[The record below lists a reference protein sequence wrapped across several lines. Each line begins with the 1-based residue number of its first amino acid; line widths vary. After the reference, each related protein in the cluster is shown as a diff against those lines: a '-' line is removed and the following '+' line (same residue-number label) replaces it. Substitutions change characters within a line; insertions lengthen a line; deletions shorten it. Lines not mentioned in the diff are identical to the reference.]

1 MFACYIVAPWTVPG
15 SSGEVDTSV
24 LTNVFLDRRTLNK
37 LGLYPQQ
44 YPDFLKDETI
54 RSRIVDIETK
64 SNDTVVHL
72 VRTVATLE
80 RWMWYKHGE
89 CRRIEDLPAEALDKY
104 LEEFYPLLR
113 KPSGEDYTPDA
124 FSNFRY
130 YVERFLKMHKYPHSV
145 SKSRAFLNSSLSFRR
160 ARKAIALRREQRNA
174 RTQIF

>member
-1 MFACYIVAPWTVPG
+1 MLTTGGPAPRTEAG
-15 SSGEVDTSV
+15 RSGEVDTPV
-24 LTNVFLDRRTLNK
+24 LRNPFLDRITLNK

-54 RSRIVDIETK
+54 RSRILDIESK

-80 RWMWYKHGE
+80 RWMWYKYDE
-89 CRRIEDLPAEALDKY
+89 CRRIEDLPAKTLDKY

-145 SKSRAFLNSSLSFRR
+145 SKSHAFLKSSLSFRR

-174 RTQIF
+174 KAQKF